1 MSRIP
6 SANHLPQPGRRKCI
20 TLQLVSREQG
30 SWNGQLAIK
39 QCPRQGRRKGGKPPA
54 TARLRTPA
62 CLTGTSLT
70 PAAHQAPSASA
81 PARTREVWQ
90 QGWQP
95 SCPLDPFPLR
105 RGRRNSQQDCDSSGV
120 LQDFSVILR
129 WCAYDRHTLLVIGT
143 PVLVIGTPV
152 KEQIC
157 RFSLSSALIVSQSW
171 APKHRIRSPTKWSWV
186 RRWVLQQVPP
196 PGTQTPPLCEMGLSS
211 RPITVRS
218 SWTGSPLESS
228 GFVLP
233 SNVQWAGET
242 GGTWE
247 IIGDD
252 SQVPPESPC
261 SVI

>member
-129 WCAYDRHTLLVIGT
+129 WCAYDRHTRLGDRYTRLGDRHTCQGTESAPRTARSGKSVMGAETQNTVPDQMVMGAAMGAATGPSPRDPNTTPLRDGIVLAAHHRAILLVRLAAG
-143 PVLVIGTPV
+143 
-152 KEQIC
+152 
-157 RFSLSSALIVSQSW
+157 IV
-171 APKHRIRSPTKWSWV
+171 WV
-186 RRWVLQQVPP
+186 RDRKQ
-196 PGTQTPPLCEMGLSS
+196 
-211 RPITVRS
+211 
-218 SWTGSPLESS
+218 
-228 GFVLP
+228 
-233 SNVQWAGET
+233 
-242 GGTWE
+242 
-247 IIGDD
+247 
-252 SQVPPESPC
+252 C
-261 SVI
+261 SVGRRDNRYLGDHWG